1 VTDLPGID
9 LPPSQWLDNDPNFT
23 INYSQN
29 HTALIE
35 DYYDVPDSGGLEGTV
50 KLKLN
55 ATTAHIGNAVQNYNT
70 LNDSGAFWIT
80 FASASGSNSDDTETI
95 FPKVSFS
102 NGIADVMR
110 T

>member
-29 HTALIE
+29 HSALIE
-35 DYYDVPDSGGLEGTV
+35 DYYHLPDSGGLEGTV
-50 KLKLN
+50 KLKVN
-55 ATTAHIGNAVQNYNT
+55 ATTVHIGNAVQNYNT

-80 FASASGSNSDDTETI
+80 FASASGSNSDDIQTI
-95 FPKVSFS
+95 FPKVGSS
-102 NGIADVMR
+102 NGIADVVR